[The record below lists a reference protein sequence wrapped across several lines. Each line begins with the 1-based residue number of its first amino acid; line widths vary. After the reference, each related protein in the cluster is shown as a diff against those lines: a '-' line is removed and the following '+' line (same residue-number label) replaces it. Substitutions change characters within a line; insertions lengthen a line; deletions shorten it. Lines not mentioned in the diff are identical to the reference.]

1 MKVTNKDYEK
11 MEELYEQYE
20 QKIYYLVYSVL
31 NNIQQA
37 EDAVQETFITLYQHI
52 EKIHSLNAQ
61 ELKRYILR
69 IAKNKAIDSYRK
81 NKRHGIFLGEYQR
94 EATEAADENI
104 EEWEQSLMSE
114 VQIDTLLTTLKDS
127 YKHVFKYK
135 VFYDLNYQEIS
146 ELMGITEVN
155 VRKQFER
162 ARKQVLNMIGG
173 RPIDDFKELKNSG
186 GLS

>member
-1 MKVTNKDYEK
+1 
-11 MEELYEQYE
+11 MEELYELYE
-20 QKIYYLVYSVL
+20 QKIYYVAFSVL

-37 EDAVQETFITLYQHI
+37 EDVVQETFITLYQHLV
-52 EKIHSLNAQ
+52 EIHSLNTQ

-69 IAKNKAIDSYRK
+69 VAKNKAIDSYRN
-81 NKRHGIFLGEYQR
+81 NKRHGIILEEYQK
-94 EATEAADENI
+94 EATDIADDNI
-104 EEWEQSLMSE
+104 DDWEQCLMSE
-114 VQIDTLLTTLKDS
+114 IQIDTLITTLNES

-162 ARKQVLNMIGG
+162 ARKQVLNIIGG
-173 RPIDDFKELKNSG
+173 RQNDEFKVLKKNG
-186 GLS
+186 